1 MNSSYH
7 NSVTDEMLSAYIDG
21 VTTVQETALIEAAL
35 AESSEVVWRLNSM
48 QHTVAL
54 LNQLPELEPPHSFA
68 LTEAMAAI
76 PLANQ
81 AIRTQ
86 PAAESVGLW
95 QAIQDFFQTGNPL
108 IRNFAA
114 ASFAAFLILV
124 GLGAVTGEPVVPSE
138 TITVLPAG
146 SAMVADGPQ
155 TEMAESST
163 QVALRTTVAEAP
175 PAAAEGG
182 AAPMMAEAP
191 PAAASAMKESAG
203 DEEERAA
210 MPMAEAPAQA
220 NAASAPATASG
231 EAASG
236 AALELEAAAAPM
248 ADPLEA
254 PMAADAASADAAS
267 APAARAE
274 APPSAAQPNGQ
285 AMPAESEAVAES
297 VAIEEAAAVE
307 TGIQETDPPVNES
320 ERSAL
325 WYWALISLGLAG
337 LFAVFWLIS
346 RNNYAPAI

>member
-35 AESSEVVWRLNSM
+35 AESSDVVWRLNSM

-54 LNQLPELEPPHSFA
+54 LNQLPELEPPRSFA
-68 LTEAMAAI
+68 LTEAMAGI
-76 PLANQ
+76 SLANQ
-81 AIRTQ
+81 TIHTQ

-124 GLGAVTGEPVVPSE
+124 GLGASTGEPVVPSE
-138 TITVLPAG
+138 SVTVLPAG

-163 QVALRTTVAEAP
+163 QVALRTTVAEASP
-175 PAAAEGG
+175 PANPAGAEGG

-191 PAAASAMKESAG
+191 PAAGSAMKQDAG
-203 DEEERAA
+203 EEEQTA
-210 MPMAEAPAQA
+210 MSMAEAPAQA
-220 NAASAPATASG
+220 NAASAPSAASG

-248 ADPLEA
+248 AAPLEA
-254 PMAADAASADAAS
+254 PMAADAASV
-267 APAARAE
+267 PAAREE
-274 APPSAAQPNGQ
+274 APPAAGEADEQ

-297 VAIEEAAAVE
+297 VAIEEAAAIE
-307 TGIQETDPPVNES
+307 TGIQETGPPANES

-337 LFAVFWLIS
+337 LFAVLWLIS